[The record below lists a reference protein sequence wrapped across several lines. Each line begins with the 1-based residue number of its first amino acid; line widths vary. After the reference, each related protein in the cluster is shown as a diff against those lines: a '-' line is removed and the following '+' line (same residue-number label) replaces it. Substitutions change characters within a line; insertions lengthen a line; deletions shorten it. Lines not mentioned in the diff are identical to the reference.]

1 MKLLSVLIK
10 GAALLGVMGLALPA
24 PAAEPPPI
32 GGPVHAVWMPKE
44 SVFTFHGFTAHYS
57 CDGLRDKM
65 RVILLRLGA
74 RDDLSVQSR
83 GCAGEQISA
92 FPGVSIKM
100 NVLKPVGGEIAVPAG
115 EQPVA
120 AQWQEVDLTYG
131 RDPLDVAGDCELIE
145 QIKQYILPL
154 FATQNVNFKSFCV
167 PNQLTLGGTS
177 LTAYVLKSAQTVPK
191 TARVK

>member
-10 GAALLGVMGLALPA
+10 SAALLGAFGLALPA
-24 PAAEPPPI
+24 SAAEPPPI

-44 SVFTFHGFTAHYS
+44 STFTFHGFTAHYS

-74 RDDLSVQSR
+74 RPDLELQER
-83 GCAGEQISA
+83 GCAGENVSV
-92 FPGVSIKM
+92 FPGVNIKM

-120 AQWQEVDLTYG
+120 AQWQQVDLTYG
-131 RDPLDVAGDCELIE
+131 KDPLDVAGDCELIE
-145 QIKQYILPL
+145 QIQQYILPL
-154 FATQNVNFKSFCV
+154 FATKDVTFRSFCV

-177 LTAYVLKSAQTVPK
+177 LSAYVLKSSQNLPK
-191 TARVK
+191 QARLK